1 MVFSCITFSC
11 IIQMVYM
18 CYWPHTLKP
27 RKDQYVL
34 SRSVDLLNVS
44 TAVVD
49 LDDWTVHVTYIDITV
64 DFAFLRTACNFR
76 GFIVTNSDTK
86 SPRPNCILRVR
97 TSSPRPY
104 PVSPRSIMWPKRLI
118 FFLRYTSSRTTG
130 VDNVYL
136 WCVLHAQRDAEYVR
150 INNYFRLS

>member
-118 FFLRYTSSRTTG
+118 FFSATQVAGLLAWITYICG
-130 VDNVYL
+130 VSFTLKGMLNM
-136 WCVLHAQRDAEYVR
+136 YV
-150 INNYFRLS
+150 